1 MNSGR
6 VWRSGPRPSSGFTL
20 VELLVVITIIA
31 VLAMLLM
38 PAVGNVREAARRI
51 SCQNNLKQ
59 LGTAAQDHLAKIG
72 WYPTGGWGWDWV
84 GDPDQGY
91 GRYQPGAWTYNLLPF
106 LELGDLHD
114 LGKGLPWEQKKPYAT
129 QTVRTPLPLLNC
141 PSRRRAIL
149 YKNIRGE
156 TFVARNAADNPPG
169 DNLVARSDYAANC
182 GNQPWVE
189 YSSGPGA
196 ADPAQIVKQL
206 QDWENRGVSTPPGW
220 VDTRGMTGISYQR
233 SEITSGHIRTGTS
246 YLIMFGEKYINADQ
260 YATGADPSDNEN
272 MYSGWDNDNFR
283 STYSQWTPK
292 QDRRGETSTVRFG
305 SAHAAGCH
313 FVFCDGSVRRLSYN
327 IDPETFSRLGDRTN
341 EGGVDVS
348 SL

>member
-1 MNSGR
+1 MNSR
-6 VWRSGPRPSSGFTL
+6 RLWVSRRRYLAGFTL

-38 PAVGNVREAARRI
+38 PAVGNVREAARRT
-51 SCQNNLKQ
+51 SCKNNLKQ
-59 LGTAAQDHLAKIG
+59 LGTAAQNHLQKIG

-84 GDPDQGY
+84 GDPDRGF
-91 GRYQPGAWTYNLLPF
+91 GKNQPGAWTYNLLPF

-114 LGKGLPWEQKKPYAT
+114 LGAGLPWEQKKPYAT
-129 QTVRTPLPLLNC
+129 QVVRTPLPLLNC

-149 YKNIRGE
+149 YKHIRGE
-156 TFVARNAADNPPG
+156 TFVAINAADNPPG
-169 DNLVARSDYAANC
+169 DNMVARSDYAANC

-189 YSSGPGA
+189 YRRGPSSLADAESSA
-196 ADPAQIVKQL
+196 AWI
-206 QDWENRGVSTPPGW
+206 
-220 VDTRGMTGISYQR
+220 DTRGMTGISYQR
-233 SEITSGHIRTGTS
+233 SEVTSGHIRTGTS

-272 MYSGWDNDNFR
+272 LYAGWDNDNFR
-283 STYSQWTPK
+283 STYAQWTPK

-305 SAHAAGCH
+305 SVHASGCH
-313 FVFCDGSVRRLSYN
+313 FVFCDGSVRSLSYN
-327 IDPETFSRLGDRTN
+327 IDPEVYSRLGDRNN